1 MPKPK
6 DTGLASFTDT
16 PQDEEEKRSLSRYR
30 KKAKGKWVHNQLR
43 MTHGQWEL
51 ARQFSDSE
59 GVSVNQLALLGISR
73 LRQDKGLP
81 PLPDL
86 D

>member
-6 DTGLASFTDT
+6 ATGLAEFTDAS
-16 PQDEEEKRSLSRYR
+16 QDEEEKPSLSHYR
-30 KKAKGKWVHNQLR
+30 QKAKGKWVHGQLR

-51 ARQFSDSE
+51 VRQFSDSE
-59 GVSVNQLALLGISR
+59 GISLNQLALIGISR
-73 LRQDKGLP
+73 LRQEKGLP

-86 D
+86 G